1 MRLGLDFS
9 PLRVSPS
16 FRRLY
21 TAGFITGVG
30 SQATYVTVAF
40 QMKSVTGSPFAVG
53 LIGLVELLPLIVFG
67 LYGGVLA
74 DRFDRRRLI
83 VGGEV
88 ALLVC
93 AVVLLLNA
101 RRQNPSSLV
110 LYLIV
115 ALTSTADGLQRPS
128 WTATMQQV
136 VDHDRQKS
144 ASTLSMVRFT
154 LTAIIGPVLGGFL
167 SVSFGPESVYLID
180 VVTFFFSIALLVGIT
195 VPPVTAREAAPSL
208 VALRQGL
215 QYAYSR
221 PDLIG
226 TYLIDLSAMVL
237 AFPVAM
243 MPFFADQFSESF
255 ALPLL
260 YAAMPAGAMLG
271 SLTSRWTDRLHLYG
285 RGIAVAATLWGVGVA
300 VFGASPFLWLSF
312 VGLLLAG
319 AADAI
324 SAILRSAMWNMSI
337 PLDVRGRMAGIE
349 LLSYAVG
356 PTAGQF
362 RAGAMTAAMGVR
374 TALAS
379 GGVMCAAVCGFLPA
393 VLPALWR
400 FDIRTNPH
408 VAAVALARSKAES
421 SES

>member
-1 MRLGLDFS
+1 MNWGLDFS
-9 PLRVSPS
+9 PLRVSS
-16 FRRLY
+16 AFRRLY
-21 TAGFITGVG
+21 AAGFITGVG
-30 SQATYVTVAF
+30 SQATYVTIAY
-40 QMKSVTGSPFAVG
+40 QMKSVTGSPLAVG

-88 ALLVC
+88 GLLLC

-101 RRQNPSSLV
+101 RRESPSSLV
-110 LYLIV
+110 LYVIV

-136 VDHDRQKS
+136 VDHQRQKS

-167 SVSFGPESVYLID
+167 SVTFGPDAVYLID
-180 VVTFFFSIALLVGIT
+180 VVTFIFSIGLLVGIS
-195 VPPVTAREAAPSL
+195 VPAVSVRETAPSL
-208 VALRQGL
+208 IALRHGVR
-215 QYAYSR
+215 YAVSR

-226 TYLIDLSAMVL
+226 TYLIDLAAMIL
-237 AFPVAM
+237 AFPVSM
-243 MPFFADQFSESF
+243 MPFFADHFSETF

-271 SLTSRWTDRLHLYG
+271 SLTSRWTDRLHFYG
-285 RGIAVAATLWGVGVA
+285 RGIAVAATAWGVGVA
-300 VFGASPFLWLSF
+300 VFGASPFLWLAF
-312 VGLLLAG
+312 GGLLFAG

-324 SAILRSAMWNMSI
+324 SAILRSALWNMSI
-337 PLDVRGRMAGIE
+337 PLEVRGRMAGIE

-362 RAGAMTAAMGVR
+362 RAGAMTAAFGVR
-374 TALAS
+374 TALTS
-379 GGVMCAAVCGFLPA
+379 GGVMCAVICGALPA
-393 VLPALWR
+393 ALPALWR
-400 FDIRTNPH
+400 FDVRTDPH
-408 VAAVALARSKAES
+408 VAAVAASRSKSES